1 MNLARI
7 AWMTAGLAGISLPA
21 FFDRLRIPQ
30 RRASIGHRT
39 DMFFPSFPTW
49 RCGSLRVAS
58 LTHPTTYCP
67 LRSPVATLAN
77 R

>member
-30 RRASIGHRT
+30 RRARL
-39 DMFFPSFPTW
+39 SFVPALV
-49 RCGSLRVAS
+49 RG
-58 LTHPTTYCP
+58 
-67 LRSPVATLAN
+67 RS
-77 R
+77 